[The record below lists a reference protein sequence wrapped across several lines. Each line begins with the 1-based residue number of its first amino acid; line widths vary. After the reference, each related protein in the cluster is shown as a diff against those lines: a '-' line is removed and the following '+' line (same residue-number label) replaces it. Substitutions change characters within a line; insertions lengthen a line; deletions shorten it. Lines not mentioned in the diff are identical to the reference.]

1 MHTIP
6 TIPTFR
12 GWMQTDM
19 RNQRRP
25 QWSLESSFVFLD
37 GLETIEDLGKVVLA
51 NRGFDKRGLG
61 LERMGLEATGT
72 TSVWGK
78 NKSFGKLRCV
88 GIRQSKRNLEKDCRV
103 CMLCSCVAAHVYLNL
118 LFCLGCPHSTIMLKT
133 SVFTLRLTLRQKKAN
148 VLNINAKFGKSAAP
162 IVSVDRRFTKITV
175 RKTFQKTQAVKPVF
189 NLSQKLCSK
198 LSIDEKPN
206 FKKNHQRCFGKMD
219 AWRVDTPRLHIWTM
233 GYHLQ

>member
-103 CMLCSCVAAHVYLNL
+103 CMLCSCNSFIWNIVLDHNIWKAYLIRTLGLEIIRMQTKNL
-118 LFCLGCPHSTIMLKT
+118 FWGIKT
-133 SVFTLRLTLRQKKAN
+133 T
-148 VLNINAKFGKSAAP
+148 
-162 IVSVDRRFTKITV
+162 
-175 RKTFQKTQAVKPVF
+175 
-189 NLSQKLCSK
+189 
-198 LSIDEKPN
+198 
-206 FKKNHQRCFGKMD
+206 
-219 AWRVDTPRLHIWTM
+219 
-233 GYHLQ
+233 YLQ